1 MNRYSQALKY
11 VTLAAV
17 LLLQACQDKPDE
29 SELPVAGTPLGLSV
43 QAPVVREPVAGRD
56 ITVAYLTIKN
66 QGSEARLLLGASSPY
81 ATRIEIHE
89 HQHNDGRMRMIKRS
103 SLPIAA
109 NSDTVLQ
116 SGGAHLMLFE
126 LTHSYTIL
134 AEGDP
139 RPQPQTV
146 ELTLLFDQDE
156 TLTVSTQLSS
166 VLN

>member
-1 MNRYSQALKY
+1 MKDYSQALKY
-11 VTLAAV
+11 LTLVAV
-17 LLLQACQDKPDE
+17 LLLQACQDKPDK
-29 SELPVAGTPLGLSV
+29 SEPTVTGTPLGLSV
-43 QAPVVREPVAGRD
+43 QSPIVREPVAGRD

-66 QGSEARLLLGASSPY
+66 QGSEERLLLGASSSY
-81 ATRIEIHE
+81 AARIEIHE

-103 SLPIAA
+103 SLPLAA

-126 LTHSYTIL
+126 LKRSYTIR
-134 AEGDP
+134 ADGDP
-139 RPQPQTV
+139 PPQAQTV
-146 ELTLLFDQDE
+146 ELTLMFDQDE

>member
-1 MNRYSQALKY
+1 MNSYSPVLKNL
-11 VTLAAV
+11 TLAAV
-17 LLLQACQDKPDE
+17 LLLAACQGEPDK
-29 SELPVAGTPLGLSV
+29 SANTVSGTPLGLSV
-43 QAPVVREPVAGRD
+43 HTPIVREPVAGRD
-56 ITVAYLTIKN
+56 ITVAYLTIQN
-66 QGSEARLLLGASSPY
+66 QSSEERVLLGASSPY

-89 HQHNDGRMRMIKRS
+89 HQHKEGRMRMIKRS

-126 LTHSYTIL
+126 LRPHYSIR
-134 AEGDP
+134 ADGDP
-139 RPQPQTV
+139 PAQPQTV
-146 ELTLLFDQDE
+146 ELTLLFDQEE